1 MASASVAQVL
11 EALSALY
18 SSTDP
23 HAKKE
28 ATRWLEAFQK
38 QVRCRL
44 NVHSR
49 FDLAKKKRP
58 DSLTKIA

>member
-49 FDLAKKKRP
+49 FDPAKKKKRE
-58 DSLTKIA
+58 DQTH